1 MKIPFV
7 DLKRQYESIKK
18 EIDSAIHSCLDN
30 TSFIGGE
37 QVALFEQKFAEYVG
51 VKKCVA
57 CANGTDAIELA
68 LTALGIG
75 QGDEVILPTHTWIS
89 TAGAVKSVGAEPV
102 LVDTTN
108 YYTIDPHKIEAAIT
122 IRTKAIIPV
131 HLYGLPSPME
141 HVMKIAKKHN
151 LYVIEDC
158 AQAHGASFQGKKVG
172 TFGDFA
178 TFSFFP
184 GKNLGAYGD
193 AGAVVS
199 NNTDLAEVAKTVSV
213 HGQKVK
219 HNHIMWGRNS
229 RMDTIQAA
237 ILNVKLDYIEKWTKM
252 RSENASVYNHL
263 LKNTNIPL
271 PLAPSDDYNH
281 VYHLY
286 VIEVNNRK
294 AIQESLNEK
303 GIDTSIHYPSMLH
316 NMSMFEYKKNDF
328 PISQSYESKILS
340 LPMFAELT
348 NKEIKYIVD
357 SLVAIDLVIF
367 TKKKVY
373 SIYKK
378 CY

>member
-357 SLVAIDLVIF
+357 SLVAID
-367 TKKKVY
+367 
-373 SIYKK
+373 
-378 CY
+378 